1 LSSNTPRPLRSD
13 ESIVA
18 YGTPLASTHE
28 GTLSYLPVALFGS
41 VMGITGLASAWNLA
55 HGLYGTPLW
64 IGQLIGGL
72 AIVIFILMG
81 TGYAIKAATGFD
93 AVKAEFQH
101 PIAGNLFGTFFIN
114 LLLIPMPIAEYSLR
128 LARWIWVAGTL
139 GMIVFAWVIISRW
152 LGSRQQPG
160 HATPAWIVPMVGL
173 IDIPLSV
180 PTLQIHGQEE
190 LLTFSL
196 GLGLFFAVPLFT
208 LVMSRLFF
216 EEPLPD
222 SLQPSLMIL
231 VAPFALGFSA
241 YVNITGTVDRFA
253 SALYV
258 LTIFMLS
265 VVIGRIRYLAICC
278 PFRLS
283 WWAVS
288 FPSAGA
294 AVCALRY
301 AQHTSNVFT
310 DSVAI
315 VLLIGVTLLLFAMT
329 LKTLTNLARG
339 NLKRLAG

>member
-1 LSSNTPRPLRSD
+1 
-13 ESIVA
+13 
-18 YGTPLASTHE
+18 
-28 GTLSYLPVALFGS
+28 
-41 VMGITGLASAWNLA
+41 
-55 HGLYGTPLW
+55 
-64 IGQLIGGL
+64 
-72 AIVIFILMG
+72 MG
-81 TGYAIKAATGFD
+81 TGYAIKAASGFD

-101 PIAGNLFGTFFIN
+101 PIAGNLFGTFFIS

-208 LVMSRLFF
+208 LVMSRLLF